1 MSEVAA
7 DRPNAA
13 MAEYWNAAGGATWVA
28 MQALLDR
35 QIAPLSAATVEALAP
50 AEGEHI
56 LDIGCGCGATSLEL
70 AWRVDPEGTVTG
82 IDISAPMLEVARQ
95 RAKAAGYEQV
105 RFIEADAQVYP
116 FEPARFDGAFSR
128 FGVMFFDDPPT
139 AFANIRGGMKPGGR
153 LAFVCWRAMAE
164 NPWMTVPLQ
173 AGLKHLPAPAPLDP
187 AAPGP
192 FAFAEAARVRDVLG
206 RAGFSDIRVGPH
218 DEPIG
223 ADTLEDA
230 ITTAVRV
237 GPLGLLM
244 RENPDKQAVVMQ
256 ALTEALSPYAGEAGV
271 RLPSATW
278 IVQARA

>member
-1 MSEVAA
+1 MSEV
-7 DRPNAA
+7 RPNAA
-13 MAEYWNAAGGATWVA
+13 MAEYWNAAGGATWVD

-35 QIAPLSAATVEALAP
+35 QLAPLSAATVEALAP

-56 LDIGCGCGATSLEL
+56 LDIGCGCGATSLEI

-82 IDISAPMLEVARQ
+82 LDISAPMLEVARR
-95 RAKAAGYEQV
+95 RAKDAGYEQV
-105 RFIEADAQVYP
+105 RFIDADAQTYA
-116 FEPARFDGAFSR
+116 FTPAKFDAAFSR
-128 FGVMFFDDPPT
+128 FGVMFFDDPPA
-139 AFANIRGGMKPGGR
+139 AFANIRGGMRKGGR
-153 LAFVCWRAMAE
+153 LAFICWRAMAE

-173 AGLKHLPAPAPLDP
+173 AGLRHLPAPTPLDP

-192 FAFAEAARVRDVLG
+192 FAFADPDRVRDILG
-206 RAGFSDIRVGPH
+206 RAGFSDIRIDVH
-218 DEPIG
+218 DEAIG
-223 ADTLEDA
+223 AANLEDA
-230 ITTAVRV
+230 ITAAVRV

-256 ALTEALSPYAGEAGV
+256 ALTEALSPYVGDAGV